1 MLMLMFSNTHTE
13 KTVNNEGNFTPN
25 MVAAELSQILVE
37 PLIYVLFDCVD
48 LENDFN
54 SDREKCDTGE

>member
-1 MLMLMFSNTHTE
+1 
-13 KTVNNEGNFTPN
+13 

-37 PLIYVLFDCVD
+37 PLICVLLECID
-48 LENDFN
+48 LENDYN